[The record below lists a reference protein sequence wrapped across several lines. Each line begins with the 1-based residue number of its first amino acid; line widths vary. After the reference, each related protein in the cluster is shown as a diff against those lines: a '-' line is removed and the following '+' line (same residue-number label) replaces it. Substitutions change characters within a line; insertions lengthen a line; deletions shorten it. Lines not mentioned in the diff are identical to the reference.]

1 MLNANCSVPLY
12 QQLKEKLREEIASGV
27 YKSGEQLPSERAFSQ
42 KNGISLITVR
52 KALAELAAE
61 GIIDKKQGKG
71 SFVAIPK
78 YGRDYTSIMSFSEA
92 CRMEGL
98 RPGSSLIVR
107 RIERV
112 DENIARILRLEGDQ
126 LAVYISRLRTV
137 NEEPMVIENSY
148 FSLEYSFLLKEDLS
162 GSLFDLLR
170 SRLQVEIT
178 SSRKTIEICR
188 AQSDDAKLLNVTRNS
203 PLMLVKSIAFMQN
216 DQPAYYCT
224 QIINGERYKLHV

>member
-1 MLNANCSVPLY
+1 
-12 QQLKEKLREEIASGV
+12 
-27 YKSGEQLPSERAFSQ
+27 
-42 KNGISLITVR
+42 
-52 KALAELAAE
+52 
-61 GIIDKKQGKG
+61 
-71 SFVAIPK
+71 
-78 YGRDYTSIMSFSEA
+78 
-92 CRMEGL
+92 
-98 RPGSSLIVR
+98 
-107 RIERV
+107 
-112 DENIARILRLEGDQ
+112 
-126 LAVYISRLRTV
+126 
-137 NEEPMVIENSY
+137 MVIENSY